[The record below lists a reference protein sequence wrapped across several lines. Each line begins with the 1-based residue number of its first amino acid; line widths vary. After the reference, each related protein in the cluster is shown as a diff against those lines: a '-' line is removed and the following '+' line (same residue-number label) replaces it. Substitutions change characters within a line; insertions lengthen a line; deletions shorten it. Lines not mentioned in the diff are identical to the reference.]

1 MKYKLRLRWNHVL
14 ITVSPLLILFNIWVF
29 IRFVGVVLGA
39 LTVEQI
45 QLSGLLILV
54 ELIILAVIGSLR
66 FK

>member
-1 MKYKLRLRWNHVL
+1 MKYKLRWNHVL
-14 ITVSPLLILFNIWVF
+14 ITVSPLLILFNLWFFMRFIGVF
-29 IRFVGVVLGA
+29 LGA

-54 ELIILAVIGSLR
+54 ELIILAVIGSLK